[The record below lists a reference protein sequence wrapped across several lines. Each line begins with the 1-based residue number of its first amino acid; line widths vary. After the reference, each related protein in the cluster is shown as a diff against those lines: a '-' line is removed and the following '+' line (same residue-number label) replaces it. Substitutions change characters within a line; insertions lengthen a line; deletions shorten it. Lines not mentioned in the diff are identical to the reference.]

1 MLILGVING
10 EPVPIGE
17 PPLDAA
23 YQFNV
28 PVQPDAVKLTVPVPH
43 RELGPAVGAAGIV
56 LTVATTGV
64 LVLSQ
69 PDALV
74 HET

>member
-1 MLILGVING
+1 MLILGVTNG
-10 EPVPIGE
+10 EPVPIDE

-28 PVQPDAVKLTVPVPH
+28 PVQPDAVKLTVPVPQ
-43 RELGPAVGAAGIV
+43 REFGPAVGAVGIA
-56 LTVATTGV
+56 LTVAVTAV
-64 LVLSQ
+64 LALSQ

-74 HET
+74 QET